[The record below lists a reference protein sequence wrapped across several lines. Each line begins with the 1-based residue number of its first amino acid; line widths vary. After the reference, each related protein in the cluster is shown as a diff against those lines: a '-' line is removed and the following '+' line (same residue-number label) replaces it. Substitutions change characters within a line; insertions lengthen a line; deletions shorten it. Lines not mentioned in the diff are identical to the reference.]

1 MTFTDEELGLIWFAI
16 QSTWTARTIPNR
28 EIFVRLQALESKI
41 QKTAQDKSPRD
52 APTEQP
58 AEPVSVA

>member
-1 MTFTDEELGLIWFAI
+1 MTFTDEELGLIWFSV

-28 EIFVRLQALESKI
+28 EIFLRLQALEPKI
-41 QKTAQDKSPRD
+41 QRAVQDRSPKD